1 MKIFTLLAASA
12 LAVSMN
18 AQIVDGSFEAFAD
31 PATSGWAQ
39 ASTNYGTPLCDV
51 ACSGGTNLAYD
62 GAIWAW
68 FGGAAVGAEELGSL
82 SQQAL
87 IPAGTNATITFWAF
101 VVGGE
106 GIPASEHV
114 DFYIDGQ
121 ILLGISAADSADFAA
136 WTEVTVDVS
145 DFADGD
151 AHTLGFNGYAY
162 EGSNIF
168 IDAVTLTVDGTD
180 YATVGELMD
189 REQSVV
195 VYPNPANEEINM
207 QFNHKVEGAATVRIF
222 DMNGRIVSQQNLPQV
237 WNTNFKYNTS
247 NLESGLYIIELENN
261 GEVSQHRFSVAH

>member
-18 AQIVDGSFEAFAD
+18 AQIVDGSFEAFLD

-39 ASTNYGTPLCDV
+39 ASTTFGTPLCD
-51 ACSGGTNLAYD
+51 ASCSGGTNLAYD
-62 GAIWAW
+62 GDIWSW
-68 FGGAAVGAEELGSL
+68 FGGAADGTEELTSL
-82 SQQAL
+82 SQEAL
-87 IPAGTNATITFWAF
+87 IPAGTNATITFWAL
-101 VVGGE
+101 VLGGP
-106 GIPASEHV
+106 GYSASEHV
-114 DFYIDGQ
+114 DFYIDGE
-121 ILLGISAADSADFAA
+121 ILQGISMADSLEYAQ
-136 WTEVTVDVS
+136 WTEVSVDVS

-151 AHTLGFNGYAY
+151 AHILGFNGYSY
-162 EGSNIF
+162 EGSSIF

-180 YATVGELMD
+180 FATVGELMN

-207 QFNHKVEGAATVRIF
+207 QFNHKVEGAATVRVF

>member
-18 AQIVDGSFEAFAD
+18 AQIVDGSFEAYDDA
-31 PATSGWAQ
+31 ATSGWAQ
-39 ASTNYGTPLCDV
+39 FSTTYGTPLCDA
-51 ACSGGTNLAYD
+51 ACTNGTNLAYD
-62 GAIWAW
+62 GAIWSW
-68 FGGAAVGAEELGSL
+68 FGGADEGTEELGSL

-87 IPAGTNATITFWAF
+87 IPAGTDATITFWAW
-101 VVGGE
+101 VIGGP

-121 ILLGISAADSADFAA
+121 ILAGVSSADSLEFAQ

-145 DFADGD
+145 AFADGD
-151 AHTLGFNGYAY
+151 AHTLGFNGYANA
-162 EGSNIF
+162 GSNIF
-168 IDAVTLTVDGTD
+168 IDAVTLTVDGTQL
-180 YATVGELMD
+180 ASVGELMN
-189 REQSVV
+189 REKAVV

-222 DMNGRIVSQQNLPQV
+222 DMNGRVVSQQNLPQV

-261 GEVSQHRFSVAH
+261 GEISQHRFSVAH